1 MLKRLALLML
11 LATPVHAVQP
21 DEVLSDPGLEARAR
35 QISQVLRCPV
45 CQGENID
52 ESNAGVSRDLRLA
65 VRDRLVAGD
74 SDAQVIDYIRARFG
88 EYVLFEPERRG
99 ANLIL
104 YWIGPAVL
112 VVALGGVLF
121 VAARAAARGRH
132 AAGAVGRG
140 RGAAEGTVERLGIS
154 PGACAPGDPRGA
166 SPPHPPLCV
175 FCQGKARSGAWS

>member
-1 MLKRLALLML
+1 MMLKRLALLLL

-21 DEVLSDPGLEARAR
+21 DEVLSDPGLESRAR

-65 VRDRLVAGD
+65 VRERLVAGD
-74 SDAQVIDYIRARFG
+74 TDAQVIDYIKDRFG
-88 EYVLFEPERRG
+88 EYVLFEPEHSG

-112 VVALGGVLF
+112 VVALGGIFLWL
-121 VAARAAARGRH
+121 RGRRRDEDL
-132 AAGAVGRG
+132 APVLS
-140 RGAAEGTVERLGIS
+140 AEEEARLK
-154 PGACAPGDPRGA
+154 D
-166 SPPHPPLCV
+166 LL
-175 FCQGKARSGAWS
+175 KD

>member
-1 MLKRLALLML
+1 MLKRLALLLL

-21 DEVLSDPGLEARAR
+21 DEVLSDPGLETRAR

-65 VRDRLVAGD
+65 VRERLVAGD
-74 SDAQVIDYIRARFG
+74 TDAQVIDYIKDRFG

-112 VVALGGVLF
+112 VVALGGIFLWL
-121 VAARAAARGRH
+121 RGRRREEDP
-132 AAGAVGRG
+132 APVLS
-140 RGAAEGTVERLGIS
+140 AEEEARLKELLK
-154 PGACAPGDPRGA
+154 D
-166 SPPHPPLCV
+166 
-175 FCQGKARSGAWS
+175 

>member
-1 MLKRLALLML
+1 MLKRLALLLL

-65 VRDRLVAGD
+65 VRERLVAGD
-74 SDAQVIDYIRARFG
+74 TDPQVIDYIKDRFG

-112 VVALGGVLF
+112 VVALGGIFLWL
-121 VAARAAARGRH
+121 RGRRREEDP
-132 AAGAVGRG
+132 APALS
-140 RGAAEGTVERLGIS
+140 AEEEARLKELLK
-154 PGACAPGDPRGA
+154 D
-166 SPPHPPLCV
+166 
-175 FCQGKARSGAWS
+175 

>member
-1 MLKRLALLML
+1 MLKRLALLLL
-11 LATPVHAVQP
+11 LASPAYAVQP

-65 VRDRLVAGD
+65 VRARLVAGD
-74 SDAQVIDYIRARFG
+74 SDAQVIDYIRDRFG

-112 VVALGGVLF
+112 VVALAGVFLWL
-121 VAARAAARGRH
+121 RGRRREED
-132 AAGAVGRG
+132 AVL
-140 RGAAEGTVERLGIS
+140 ALSAEEEARLK
-154 PGACAPGDPRGA
+154 D
-166 SPPHPPLCV
+166 LL
-175 FCQGKARSGAWS
+175 KD

>member
-65 VRDRLVAGD
+65 VRERLVAGD
-74 SDAQVIDYIRARFG
+74 SDAQVIDYVRERFG

-112 VVALGGVLF
+112 VVALGGVLLWL
-121 VAARAAARGRH
+121 RGRRREDD
-132 AAGAVGRG
+132 G
-140 RGAAEGTVERLGIS
+140 
-154 PGACAPGDPRGA
+154 APGLSA
-166 SPPHPPLCV
+166 EEE
-175 FCQGKARSGAWS
+175 ARLKELLKD

>member
-74 SDAQVIDYIRARFG
+74 SDAQVIDYIRERFG

-112 VVALGGVLF
+112 VVALGGVLLWL
-121 VAARAAARGRH
+121 RGRRREDD
-132 AAGAVGRG
+132 GATGLS
-140 RGAAEGTVERLGIS
+140 AEEEARLKE
-154 PGACAPGDPRGA
+154 
-166 SPPHPPLCV
+166 LL
-175 FCQGKARSGAWS
+175 KE

>member
-1 MLKRLALLML
+1 MLKRLALLLL

-21 DEVLSDPGLEARAR
+21 DEVLSDPGLETRAR

-65 VRDRLVAGD
+65 VRERLVAGD
-74 SDAQVIDYIRARFG
+74 TDAQVIDYIKDRFG

-112 VVALGGVLF
+112 VVALGGIFLWL
-121 VAARAAARGRH
+121 RGRRREEDP
-132 AAGAVGRG
+132 APALS
-140 RGAAEGTVERLGIS
+140 AEEEARLRELLK
-154 PGACAPGDPRGA
+154 D
-166 SPPHPPLCV
+166 
-175 FCQGKARSGAWS
+175 

>member
-1 MLKRLALLML
+1 MLKRLALLLL

-65 VRDRLVAGD
+65 VRERLVAGD
-74 SDAQVIDYIRARFG
+74 TDAQVIDYIKDRFG

-112 VVALGGVLF
+112 VVALGGIFLWL
-121 VAARAAARGRH
+121 RGRRREEDP
-132 AAGAVGRG
+132 APALS
-140 RGAAEGTVERLGIS
+140 AEEEARLRELLK
-154 PGACAPGDPRGA
+154 D
-166 SPPHPPLCV
+166 
-175 FCQGKARSGAWS
+175 